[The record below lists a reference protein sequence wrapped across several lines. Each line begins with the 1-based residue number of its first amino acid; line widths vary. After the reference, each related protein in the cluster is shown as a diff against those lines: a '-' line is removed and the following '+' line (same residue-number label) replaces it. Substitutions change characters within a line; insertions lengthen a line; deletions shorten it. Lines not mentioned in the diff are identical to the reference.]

1 MAKPHDSHNE
11 ADLLVSRVES
21 QRLWPLWSAR
31 MASSRDKMVRSTLSR
46 DITIQRGIYHEM
58 KWYNI
63 VDITRKR
70 DTSSAPSFHNL
81 LVRVWIM
88 CVFMIKGKILDL
100 YARVEHNS
108 VPLVG
113 DKLTNYILSARHHP
127 HTSCELRAAAQ
138 HQPKKRMLYRLIESS
153 APTIFFTE
161 PIYQCFG
168 RDQIISQ
175 RLYFSLN
182 SGGWN

>member
-1 MAKPHDSHNE
+1 
-11 ADLLVSRVES
+11 
-21 QRLWPLWSAR
+21 
-31 MASSRDKMVRSTLSR
+31 
-46 DITIQRGIYHEM
+46 
-58 KWYNI
+58 
-63 VDITRKR
+63 
-70 DTSSAPSFHNL
+70 
-81 LVRVWIM
+81 M
-88 CVFMIKGKILDL
+88 CVLMIKGKILDL

-113 DKLTNYILSARHHP
+113 DKLTNYILSSRHHP
-127 HTSCELRAAAQ
+127 HDRQNSAAAAQ
-138 HQPKKRMLYRLIESS
+138 ETNVLYRLIESS

-182 SGGWN
+182 SGEMKLK